1 MDINLIIVAVYSYLL
16 GSIPFGLLLTKIF
29 LKKDIRTVG
38 SGNIGTTNVLRT
50 GNKFLAVA
58 TLFLD
63 MLKGYISVYIT
74 MLYFENFTSL
84 SALICFMGHI
94 FPIWLKFKGGK
105 GVATYLGVILA
116 LSYKF
121 FLIFGISWISLSL
134 LLRFASLS
142 SMISSLIV
150 FLYAYFFE
158 INNSILILF
167 IFFVMILFTHK
178 ENILRLKSSTENK
191 IKL

>member
-16 GSIPFGLLLTKIF
+16 GSIPFGLVLIKIF
-29 LKKDIRTVG
+29 LKKDIREIG

-50 GNKFLAVA
+50 GKKSLAVA
-58 TLFLD
+58 TLVLD
-63 MLKGYISVYIT
+63 LLKGYFSIVITFIYFDNLISY
-74 MLYFENFTSL
+74 
-84 SALICFMGHI
+84 SALICFIGHI

-121 FLIFGISWISLSL
+121 FLIFGITWLVLSFL
-134 LLRFASLS
+134 FRYASLS
-142 SMISSLIV
+142 SIISSLIV
-150 FLYAYFFE
+150 FIYSYFF
-158 INNSILILF
+158 INNFSLILF
-167 IFFVMILFTHK
+167 IFFVIIIYTHR
-178 ENILRLKSSTENK
+178 ENIVRLKNSEESK

>member
-1 MDINLIIVAVYSYLL
+1 MDTNIIIVLIYSYFL
-16 GSIPFGLLLTKIF
+16 GSIPFGLLLTKVF

-50 GNKFLAVA
+50 GNKTLAIV
-58 TLFLD
+58 TLVFDL
-63 MLKGYISVYIT
+63 LKGYVSVYVT
-74 MLYFENFTSL
+74 LLYYESL
-84 SALICFMGHI
+84 IFYSALICFIGHI

-121 FLIFGISWISLSL
+121 FLIFGISWLILSL
-134 LLRFASLS
+134 LFRFASLS
-142 SMISSLIV
+142 SILSSLII
-150 FLYAYFFE
+150 FLYAFFVD
-158 INNSILILF
+158 NDYSLILF
-167 IFFVMILFTHK
+167 IFFIFIIFTHK
-178 ENILRLKSSTENK
+178 ENIVRLKNSNENK